1 VIYSHHRFDHIAG
14 GKPFKDAGATF
25 VAHRRAEERLV
36 ALADPFTVL
45 PGEVAETE
53 RTITLG
59 DTTIEL
65 RYLGLDRSDSSL
77 VMRLPAQMIIF
88 AVDFVTVGTP
98 PGRGMIDTHPLEWEG
113 SMTAALAMD

>member
-77 VMRLPAQMIIF
+77 LPAQMIIV
-88 AVDFVTVGTP
+88 AVDFVAVGTL
-98 PGRGMIDTHPLEWEG
+98 PGRGMIDTHPLEWEE